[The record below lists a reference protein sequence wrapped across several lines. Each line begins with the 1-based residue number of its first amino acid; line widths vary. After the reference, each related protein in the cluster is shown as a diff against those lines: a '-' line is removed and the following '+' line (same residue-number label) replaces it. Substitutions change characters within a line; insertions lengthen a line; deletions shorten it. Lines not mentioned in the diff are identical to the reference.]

1 MILKNLLAL
10 ALISSLGLKTCED
23 PGESIAVDQANNIA
37 LSIPMFPSP
46 FTMKYVVDDGSIFVH
61 QVHRTQNTD
70 TIVFQAALS
79 SADYDGMVSTIT
91 GFDKDEYIN
100 NCVEDGQIFT
110 LVLTQN
116 DTVSRQIRVSNKYNE
131 NFGKMVTAMNA
142 ELPDDKKI
150 YYDKDSL
157 EQLPQ
162 TCN

>member
-23 PGESIAVDQANNIA
+23 PGEHIVANQENNIA
-37 LSIPMFPSP
+37 LSIPMYPSP
-46 FTMKYVVDDGSIFVH
+46 FTMKYVVDNGALFVH

-70 TIVFQAALS
+70 SIVFQTALTS
-79 SADYDGMVSTIT
+79 VDYSDMVKAISNL
-91 GFDKDEYIN
+91 DKDEYVN
-100 NCVEDGQIFT
+100 KCVEDGQVFT

-116 DTVSRQIRVSNKYNE
+116 DTISRQITVSNKYNE
-131 NFGKMVTAMNA
+131 EFGKMVTAMNT

>member
-1 MILKNLLAL
+1 
-10 ALISSLGLKTCED
+10 
-23 PGESIAVDQANNIA
+23 
-37 LSIPMFPSP
+37 
-46 FTMKYVVDDGSIFVH
+46 
-61 QVHRTQNTD
+61 
-70 TIVFQAALS
+70 
-79 SADYDGMVSTIT
+79 MVSTIT

-116 DTVSRQIRVSNKYNE
+116 DTISRQIRVSNKYNE
-131 NFGKMVTAMNA
+131 NFGKMVTAMNS

-162 TCN
+162 TCNWSRELSSSDD